1 MNELQVIVTQKPAE
15 ISFNFNEIK
24 QGLSEQMEIYKS
36 MEVTEEVLAERKKDV
51 TTLRN
56 MAKAIDDKRKEV
68 KNSLMIPY
76 VEFEK
81 KAKELIE
88 IINEPIELINKQV
101 KEYEEKQKAVKKQKA
116 YDYYLQKMGGQSETL
131 EFDEVFKESWLNVNT
146 SFKSIKND
154 IDTAVENRIADIE
167 TIKAMESEVEEKAMA
182 TYKAT
187 KRLADALKVINEYEA
202 QKKAIL
208 EAEERRRREE
218 EEKRKREEERKAR
231 EEQERLA
238 RVQRER
244 ELAAERERQAEIERI
259 RAEER
264 AKIQAEMQHNIEPI
278 KETYLWKANGK
289 SIVQEDKNQ
298 SGEAAPFPVVEKVGF
313 PGTPFPI
320 ETSVTP
326 FPVESMKS
334 DEVAFEEKCTLAS
347 RVTTVRYMVNGTEEQ
362 HKQVEKILSELG
374 VQFAKL

>member
-15 ISFNFNEIK
+15 ISFNFDEIK

-36 MEVTEEVLAERKKDV
+36 MEVTEDVLVERRKDV
-51 TTLRN
+51 ATLRK

-68 KNSLMIPY
+68 KSGYMIPFD
-76 VEFEK
+76 EFER

-88 IINEPIELINKQV
+88 IINKPIDLINKQV
-101 KEYEEKQKAVKKQKA
+101 KEFDEKQKAEKKAKA
-116 YDYYLQKMGGQSETL
+116 L
-131 EFDEVFKESWLNVNT
+131 EYFNGNVGDVDIIFEEVFSPSWLLSVT
-146 SFKSIKND
+146 SFKSIKSD
-154 IDTAVENRIADIE
+154 IDTAVSNRKADVE
-167 TIKAMESEVEEKAMA
+167 TIKAMESEVEEKAMV

-187 KRLADALKVINEYEA
+187 KRLADALKVINEYKA
-202 QKKAIL
+202 QKEAIL
-208 EAEERRRREE
+208 EAEKRRIREE

-238 RVQRER
+238 REQRER

-264 AKIQAEMQHNIEPI
+264 AKAQEEVRRQQEEIKSREESKRVVEIEESPFSVEEETNI
-278 KETYLWKANGK
+278 
-289 SIVQEDKNQ
+289 S
-298 SGEAAPFPVVEKVGF
+298 EAPFHIADEAPFHIADEVPFPVDKEKQ
-313 PGTPFPI
+313 
-320 ETSVTP
+320 E
-326 FPVESMKS
+326 EN
-334 DEVAFEEKCTLAS
+334 AFEVKCKPVS
-347 RVTTVRYMVNGTEEQ
+347 PVTTVRYMIKGTEEQ

>member
-101 KEYEEKQKAVKKQKA
+101 KEYDEKQKVAKKQKA

-146 SFKSIKND
+146 SFKSIKSD

-187 KRLADALKVINEYEA
+187 KRLADALKVINEYKA
-202 QKKAIL
+202 QKEAIL
-208 EAEERRRREE
+208 EAEKRRIREE
-218 EEKRKREEERKAR
+218 EERRKREEERKAR

-238 RVQRER
+238 REQRER

-264 AKIQAEMQHNIEPI
+264 AKAQEEVRRQQEEIKSREESQRVVEIEESPFSIEEETNI
-278 KETYLWKANGK
+278 
-289 SIVQEDKNQ
+289 S
-298 SGEAAPFPVVEKVGF
+298 EAPFHIADEVPFPVVKEKQ
-313 PGTPFPI
+313 
-320 ETSVTP
+320 E
-326 FPVESMKS
+326 EN
-334 DEVAFEEKCTLAS
+334 AFEVKCKPVS
-347 RVTTVRYMVNGTEEQ
+347 PVTTVRYMIKGTEGQ
-362 HKQVEKILSELG
+362 HKQVEKILFELG

>member
-15 ISFNFNEIK
+15 ISFNFDEIK

-36 MEVTEEVLAERKKDV
+36 MEVTEDVLVERKKDV
-51 TTLRN
+51 ATLRK

-68 KNSLMIPY
+68 KSGYMIPFD
-76 VEFEK
+76 EFEK

-88 IINEPIELINKQV
+88 IINEPIDLINKQV
-101 KEYEEKQKAVKKQKA
+101 KEFDEKQKAEKKAKA
-116 YDYYLQKMGGQSETL
+116 L
-131 EFDEVFKESWLNVNT
+131 EYFNGNVGDVDIIFEEVFSPSWLLSAT
-146 SFKSIKND
+146 SFKSIKSD
-154 IDTAVENRIADIE
+154 IDTAVSNRKADVE
-167 TIKAMESEVEEKAMA
+167 TIKAMESEVEEKAMV

-187 KRLADALKVINEYEA
+187 KRLADALKVINEYKA
-202 QKKAIL
+202 QKEAIL
-208 EAEERRRREE
+208 EAEKRRIREE

-231 EEQERLA
+231 EKQECLA
-238 RVQRER
+238 REQRER

-264 AKIQAEMQHNIEPI
+264 AKIQAEMQNNIEPI

-289 SIVQEDKNQ
+289 SIAQEDKNQ

-334 DEVAFEEKCTLAS
+334 DEVEFEEKCTPAS
-347 RVTTVRYMVNGTEEQ
+347 RVTTVRYMVKGTEEQ

>member
-187 KRLADALKVINEYEA
+187 KRLADAVKVINEYKA
-202 QKKAIL
+202 QKEAIL
-208 EAEERRRREE
+208 EAEKRRVREE
-218 EEKRKREEERKAR
+218 EERRKREEERKVR
-231 EEQERLA
+231 EDQERLA
-238 RVQRER
+238 REQRER

-264 AKIQAEMQHNIEPI
+264 AKARDEFAKSQSHQEPTKVESR
-278 KETYLWKANGK
+278 KEEWIPIPEGPDE
-289 SIVQEDKNQ
+289 VQ
-298 SGEAAPFPVVEKVGF
+298 F
-313 PGTPFPI
+313 PGTEDEIPFPR
-320 ETSVTP
+320 
-326 FPVESMKS
+326 
-334 DEVAFEEKCTLAS
+334 DEVAFPGEDESLLVSPDQENYVVVNEDKMIRRYIVKATAKQHDMIEKTLES
-347 RVTTVRYMVNGTEEQ
+347 LEIEWSV
-362 HKQVEKILSELG
+362 
-374 VQFAKL
+374 